1 MTGENSGR
9 LLSTGLG
16 PNTTITS
23 CNMEVQGGVI
33 VDSVP
38 AMHSKGSS
46 LAMNNDDECDMSWAV
61 DSDVESE
68 SNDCVSHCSNM
79 NDDNRKTKKEAKMAE
94 MKEIE
99 DMARNETRSLYV
111 WRIVL
116 LLAILLTGT
125 LASVGAFM
133 YLKRQQHHAALDSVR
148 HSFACCT

>member
-1 MTGENSGR
+1 
-9 LLSTGLG
+9 
-16 PNTTITS
+16 
-23 CNMEVQGGVI
+23 MEAKGSMI

-38 AMHSKGSS
+38 AMHSKGSN

-68 SNDCVSHCSNM
+68 SNDCVSHCSNK
-79 NDDNRKTKKEAKMAE
+79 NDNDKKTQKETKMAE

-99 DMARNETRSLYV
+99 DMARTETRSLYV

-116 LLAILLTGT
+116 LFAILLTGT

-133 YLKRQQHHAALDSVR
+133 YLKRQQHQEALDSVR
-148 HSFACCT
+148 CSFACSSFVPVSA

>member
-1 MTGENSGR
+1 
-9 LLSTGLG
+9 
-16 PNTTITS
+16 
-23 CNMEVQGGVI
+23 MEANGSMI

-68 SNDCVSHCSNM
+68 SNDGVSHCSHGK
-79 NDDNRKTKKEAKMAE
+79 NDNDNKSKKETKLAE

-99 DMARNETRSLYV
+99 DMARTETRSLYV

-116 LLAILLTGT
+116 LFAILLTGT
-125 LASVGAFM
+125 LASVGAFL
-133 YLKRQQHHAALDSVR
+133 YLKRQKHNEALDSVR
-148 HSFACCT
+148 RSIARPSFAPVSA